1 MRAAFMALASLM
13 ALSSVGI
20 AQTHQQPEA
29 PRQQSHWA
37 VKHRVVIQIDQDD
50 PKAMN
55 LALNNAANMKE
66 YWTGKGETSQIEF
79 VALGPGLA
87 MVRLDQSPVTAR
99 IFDLEKKG
107 VRFSGCG
114 NTKANQTKAENRDIT
129 FLAGVTEVPSG
140 VARIIELEEQGWQYL
155 RP

>member
-1 MRAAFMALASLM
+1 MRAAFMALAGLM
-13 ALSSVGI
+13 ALPSIGM
-20 AQTHQQPEA
+20 AQTHQEA
-29 PRQQSHWA
+29 RQTHWA

-50 PKAMN
+50 TKAMN

-66 YWTGKGETSQIEF
+66 YWTGKGEQSQIEF

-87 MVRLDQSPVTAR
+87 MVRLDNSPVTAR

-114 NTKANQTKAENRDIT
+114 NTKANQAKAENKDIT
-129 FLAGVTEVPSG
+129 FLSGVTEVPSG
-140 VARIIELEEQGWQYL
+140 VARIVELEEQGWQYL